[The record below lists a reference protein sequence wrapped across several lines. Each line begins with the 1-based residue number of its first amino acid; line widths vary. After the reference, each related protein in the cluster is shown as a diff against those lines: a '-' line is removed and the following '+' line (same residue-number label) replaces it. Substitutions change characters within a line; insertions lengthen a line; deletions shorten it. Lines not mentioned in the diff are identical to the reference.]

1 MKEHFFHPQATLGVF
16 APLACLPPLA
26 LTSLATPY
34 GPVEFGT
41 AANLVWF
48 GPAAARARVYAAKV
62 LGLTQL
68 VELLSLQGINHL
80 LAPGDL
86 VVPHDLCDLTTGSP
100 TTFFEGKGYGFLPQT
115 LPFCPG
121 LRFALLAAARSAV
134 ATLPLPSRPRVFSR
148 ATLALTNE
156 APPLA
161 SSTKVDLLTN
171 WAADVFSMTVAPVN
185 FLARELEICYVP
197 LGYLSPEITPLALLT
212 TILKATPAFT
222 LGERTCP
229 CAQAMQPAR
238 AQGLVGEDWQ
248 TWLPEA
254 ELIF

>member
-1 MKEHFFHPQATLGVF
+1 MKDHLPHPQALLGVF

-48 GPAAARARVYAAKV
+48 GPASALARVYAAKV

-68 VELLSLQGINHL
+68 VELLPLQGINHL

-100 TTFFEGKGYGFLPQT
+100 TTFFGGKGYGFLPQT
-115 LPFCPG
+115 SPFCPG

-134 ATLPLPSRPRVFSR
+134 AKLPLPSRPRVFSR
-148 ATLALTNE
+148 ATLALLNE
-156 APPLA
+156 AAPLDP
-161 SSTKVDLLTN
+161 STEVNLLTT
-171 WAADVFSMTVAPVN
+171 WAADAFHITAAPVN

-197 LGYLSPEITPLALLT
+197 LGYLSHEVTPLALLP
-212 TILKATPAFT
+212 TILRATPTFMSN
-222 LGERTCP
+222 ERACP

-238 AQGLVGEDWQ
+238 AQGLVGENWP
-248 TWLPEA
+248 TWLPET
-254 ELIF
+254 